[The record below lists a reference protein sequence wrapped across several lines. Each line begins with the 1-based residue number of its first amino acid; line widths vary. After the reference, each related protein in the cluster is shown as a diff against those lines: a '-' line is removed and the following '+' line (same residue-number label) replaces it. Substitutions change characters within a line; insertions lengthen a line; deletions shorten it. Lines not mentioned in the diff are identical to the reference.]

1 MKSRWLVNILLLALV
16 LGIGAFIK
24 FRPQQAVVKEAT
36 YEVSSLKLAT
46 FTKISVEFP
55 AKAPVAFEKVDG
67 YWYIAK
73 PYNARADQMLVMRI
87 LSLVAAKSTQKFQ
100 ATDLTQFGLDQ
111 PKLKLKFD
119 NEEFTFGTFNPVTS
133 EQYVAH
139 NNFVY
144 LLPVSYAENA
154 QSPVE
159 EYLDKSPFKP
169 NEQKKIAG
177 FDFSRLEQWEETRLN
192 VDLANGKWTTSVAK
206 ANPKQNEMNEWFDSY
221 WRNISVLR
229 VEPYTPDR
237 KTTYPSFEVK
247 LSDGHKVHLDKIQ
260 ESPEL
265 LLGRPDEGMM
275 YHVPP
280 DIGFTLLNPPIN
292 LGK

>member
-1 MKSRWLVNILLLALV
+1 MKSRWLVNVLLLLVV

-24 FRPQQAVVKEAT
+24 FRPQQEVVKETA

-46 FTKISVEFP
+46 FTKVSVEFP

-67 YWYIAK
+67 YWYITK
-73 PYNARADQMLVMRI
+73 PYKARADQMLVMRI
-87 LSLVAAKSTQKFQ
+87 LSLVAAKSVQKFQ
-100 ATDLTQFGLDQ
+100 STDLTQFGLDQ

-119 NEEFTFGTFNPVTS
+119 DAEFVFGTFNPVTS
-133 EQYVAH
+133 EQYVAY
-139 NNFVY
+139 NNDVY

-169 NEQKKIAG
+169 HEQKKIAG

-192 VDLANGKWTTSVAK
+192 VDLKEGKWTASAAK
-206 ANPKQNEMNEWFDSY
+206 AKPTQNDMNEWFDSF
-221 WRNISVLR
+221 WRNMSVQR

-237 KTTYPSFEVK
+237 KMTYPSFEVK
-247 LSDGHKVHLDKIQ
+247 LSDGHKVHFDKIQ